1 MGSLAGQTLFQENES
16 GPRDYKMDSLA
27 LTAGSLKLWRSK
39 ATQQQGVLQY
49 AWCGISASTQVPGL
63 LNMCLR

>member
-27 LTAGSLKLWRSK
+27 PTAGSLKLWRNK
-39 ATQQQGVLQY
+39 ATQQQGCITVRL
-49 AWCGISASTQVPGL
+49 V
-63 LNMCLR
+63 